1 MRFADFPFLR
11 YLPFLVTGILL
22 ASFLPVGFEV
32 ISLGLL
38 GVVWIMYLVGVAKK
52 TPVSLG
58 FSSSLG
64 YLLLLVL
71 GCFIGSEKK
80 EASLSVDA
88 WQGATMYLA
97 EVKRFDIQK
106 PNSSENLLEVFS
118 IRDSLGWKK
127 TQGKVLIYHQLASSL
142 QPGEVVLVNKIPE
155 IIPSPSFPDEFD
167 YRGFLAKK
175 DIIS

>member
-22 ASFLPVGFEV
+22 PWFLPVGFEG
-32 ISLGLL
+32 ISFGLL
-38 GVVWIMYLVGVAKK
+38 GVVWILYLVGVAKK

-58 FSSSLG
+58 LSSGFG

-71 GCFIGSEKK
+71 GCFLGSEKK

-88 WQGATMYLA
+88 WKGAKMYLA

-106 PNSSENLLEVFS
+106 PLLFRFYWTERNV
-118 IRDSLGWKK
+118 
-127 TQGKVLIYHQLASSL
+127 
-142 QPGEVVLVNKIPE
+142 
-155 IIPSPSFPDEFD
+155 
-167 YRGFLAKK
+167 
-175 DIIS
+175 